1 MAKTAF
7 AVKMNEDLQSEL
19 REFCEAH
26 GLKQGA
32 FVEKALHEQMEREE
46 LAQDLLDLYTLRPME
61 SAAVDFNTYLK
72 TRRK

>member
-7 AVKMNEDLQSEL
+7 AVKMDEDFQSEL
-19 REFCEAH
+19 KEFCEAH
-26 GLKQGA
+26 GFKQGA

-61 SAAVDFNTYLK
+61 SVAVDFNTYLK